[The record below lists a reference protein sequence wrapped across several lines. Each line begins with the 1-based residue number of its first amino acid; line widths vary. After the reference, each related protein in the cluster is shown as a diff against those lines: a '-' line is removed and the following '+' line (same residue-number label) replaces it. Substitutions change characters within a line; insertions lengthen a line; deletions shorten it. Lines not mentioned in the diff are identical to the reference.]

1 MKLRRFTATSMEEAM
16 DQVRQTLGPD
26 AIIVSTHEPRRG
38 GGVEVTAAIEEDM
51 IPARPKPQQAPQL
64 TQRPALKAAGLN
76 RDQLIAAAVAAAHMA
91 AGNSESEY
99 EEEAPRR
106 SSVRDMQTLP
116 KKRIEPDWARDDR
129 TFDAVAANFG
139 AKPRPAPQQGTP
151 TGRQQPQAMTAN
163 GESWTKLRP
172 NWRSAPKEA
181 VVNPTPRQAR
191 TSQMELADA
200 KIAEAL
206 AARQAQAAQPAA
218 RSQPAQQ
225 APESRQRPSR
235 LPREMSA
242 AGPVQTSNVQPQQ
255 ATTAALNRLSE
266 RDRVIA
272 QALDFHSVP
281 RPIAEALFRAARAIE
296 SDDPLMALAGAL
308 ESRIVFAPLSA
319 AFKRPTMMIGPVGA
333 GKTVSVAKIAAKAVL
348 TGKRID
354 VITTDIVRAGAIA
367 QIETYTNVLEQDL
380 GIEETPDGLADRLMD
395 LTADQPTIIDT
406 PGANPFVAHEMAE
419 LALFI
424 AAHQAMDPILAI
436 SAGGDAREALEVAQ
450 AFRSLGA
457 KRLIVTRVDAARR
470 LGSIVAAADAGLTLC
485 QISTS
490 PYVAD
495 GLAAINPVILA
506 GLLIN
511 PRQSAI
517 IDPNSEA
524 ASR

>member
-1 MKLRRFTATSMEEAM
+1 M

-51 IPARPKPQQAPQL
+51 IPARPRPQLAPQPA
-64 TQRPALKAAGLN
+64 QRAGLKTAGLN

-91 AGNSESEY
+91 AGNSESDY

-106 SSVRDMQTLP
+106 NSVRDMQTLP

-139 AKPRPAPQQGTP
+139 TKPRPAPQQSPQQTTSG
-151 TGRQQPQAMTAN
+151 GRPQPQAMTAN
-163 GESWTKLRP
+163 GESWTKLKP
-172 NWRSAPKEA
+172 KWRSAPKEA

-206 AARQAQAAQPAA
+206 AARQAQGAQPAA
-218 RSQPAQQ
+218 RPQPTEPAQD
-225 APESRQRPSR
+225 SRQRPSR
-235 LPREMSA
+235 LPREMPA
-242 AGPVQTSNVQPQQ
+242 AAPQAQTATAPPQQ
-255 ATTAALNRLSE
+255 ATAAALNRLSE

-296 SDDPLMALAGAL
+296 SDDPIMALAGAL

-319 AFKRPTMMIGPVGA
+319 VFKRPTMMIGPVGA

-424 AAHQAMDPILAI
+424 AAHQAMDPILAV

-524 ASR
+524 ASQ

>member
-1 MKLRRFTATSMEEAM
+1 M

-51 IPARPKPQQAPQL
+51 IPARPKPQLPPQPA
-64 TQRPALKAAGLN
+64 QRRPVLKTAGLN

-91 AGNSESEY
+91 AGNSDREQ
-99 EEEAPRR
+99 EEEVPRR
-106 SSVRDMQTLP
+106 NSVRDMQTLP

-139 AKPRPAPQQGTP
+139 TKPRPAPQQSATA
-151 TGRQQPQAMTAN
+151 GRHQPQTMSAN

-181 VVNPTPRQAR
+181 VVNPTPRQAK

-206 AARQAQAAQPAA
+206 AARQSQAAQPPT
-218 RSQPAQQ
+218 RPQVQPAQ
-225 APESRQRPSR
+225 ESHQRPSR
-235 LPREMSA
+235 LPREMPVAAPVQPPQAASA
-242 AGPVQTSNVQPQQ
+242 ALS
-255 ATTAALNRLSE
+255 RLSE

-296 SDDPLMALAGAL
+296 SDDPIMALAGAL
-308 ESRIVFAPLSA
+308 ESRIVFAPLPA
-319 AFKRPTMMIGPVGA
+319 VFKRPTMMIGPVGA

-406 PGANPFVAHEMAE
+406 PGANPFIAHEMAE

-424 AAHQAMDPILAI
+424 AAHQAMDPILAV

-490 PYVAD
+490 PYVAE
-495 GLAAINPVILA
+495 GLATINPVILA